1 MYKYITC
8 VDLTILFLSCQNVTN
23 ASVAD
28 HLTETAFNTFKCT
41 LTRLR
46 ELGLF
51 SLEKDPGRPD
61 IHLSVSKGEL
71 QETREQ
77 TL

>member
-51 SLEKDPGRPD
+51 SLEKALWRKESG
-61 IHLSVSKGEL
+61 LLVSRG
-71 QETREQ
+71 QM
-77 TL
+77 